1 MARGGSGKFSL
12 KQLWNFIL
20 TKANIIKIDQI
31 EENTAAQPGARIL
44 YHGTGDNADDTVD
57 AGYVYYLSGSD
68 NWVKVDF
75 TSYAASGGGKLLGF
89 TLGTPKDAAS
99 WYAGTG
105 GNIIPA
111 KGGILLR
118 GQARAH
124 VWGNSTA
131 GPFVGSPVYGIRHVA
146 FPGHMIYSPPTQSDL
161 LFPAKQE
168 VEKPLGIVLKIID
181 DEFAPFLRHVLLDF
195 NPDHSFNTTPQEASL
210 RYSVASDQG
219 ASSATISGLEIARGV
234 IRGEPSGDVNW
245 TTESKTDIQAVLNMS
260 IGNSMLQFSIINEAT
275 DGTSDITLVAGTGM
289 YGITG
294 SAVIKARDTAD
305 DANSSGSA
313 LFGLHLRANATD
325 MEILR
330 LA

>member
-1 MARGGSGKFSL
+1 MARGGSSKFSL

-20 TKANIIKIDQI
+20 VNTNVIKIDQI
-31 EENTAAQPGARIL
+31 EENTVAQPGARIL
-44 YHGTGDNADDTVD
+44 YHGTGDNADGTVD

-68 NWVKVDF
+68 NWVKTDF
-75 TSYAASGGGKLLGF
+75 TTYAASGQGKLLGF
-89 TLGTPKDAAS
+89 TLGTPTDTIK
-99 WYAGTG
+99 WYLGTG
-105 GNIIPA
+105 TRLTPA
-111 KGGILLR
+111 DGGILLR
-118 GQARAH
+118 GQVRAH
-124 VWGNSTA
+124 VWGNSTD
-131 GPFVGSPVYGIRHVA
+131 GPFVGSPVYGIRHA
-146 FPGHMIYSPPTQSDL
+146 GFPGQMVWNPPTQSDL

-181 DEFAPFLRHVLLDF
+181 DDYAPFLRHVLLDF
-195 NPDHSFNTTPQEASL
+195 NPDHSFNTTPQEASV
-210 RYSVASDQG
+210 RYTIASDQG
-219 ASSATISGLEIARGV
+219 GGSATISGLEIARGV
-234 IRGEPSGDVNW
+234 IRGQPSGDVNW

-313 LFGLHLRANATD
+313 LFGLHLRGNGTD